1 MQGMKQQDYYRAC
14 SFPAFSG
21 MVFPGKAQF
30 GKLHSVPKG
39 KTFKGL
45 PSFVELTGMIISENI
60 FSLDQ
65 TRLSTVISKCNFGY
79 FVTMQYFKDM
89 KGNIFTIFFSL
100 MICRSCLW
108 KKCMV
113 SPVQPGQSRYV
124 SYLITSIYIRTYK
137 KCYRNFCKTRKK
149 CSK

>member
-1 MQGMKQQDYYRAC
+1 MEIVRQMQGMKQQDYYRAC

-45 PSFVELTGMIISENI
+45 PSFVELTGMIISANI

-79 FVTMQYFKDM
+79 FVTMQYFRDM
-89 KGNIFTIFFSL
+89 KGNIFIIFFPLRIADPAYGKSA
-100 MICRSCLW
+100 W
-108 KKCMV
+108 
-113 SPVQPGQSRYV
+113 SPQSSPASPGMYQ
-124 SYLITSIYIRTYK
+124 I
-137 KCYRNFCKTRKK
+137 
-149 CSK
+149 